1 MRPVAHCIGAIISGL
16 VAVVMFPGRIVAETD
31 PVLKR
36 ARVLAETGTRVG
48 SFLIL
53 ETGPRLERA
62 RDMDGGT
69 RR

>member
-36 ARVLAETGTRVG
+36 HA
-48 SFLIL
+48 FWQK
-53 ETGPRLERA
+53 RA
-62 RDMDGGT
+62 RELGRSLSWKQGLASNGLEI
-69 RR
+69 